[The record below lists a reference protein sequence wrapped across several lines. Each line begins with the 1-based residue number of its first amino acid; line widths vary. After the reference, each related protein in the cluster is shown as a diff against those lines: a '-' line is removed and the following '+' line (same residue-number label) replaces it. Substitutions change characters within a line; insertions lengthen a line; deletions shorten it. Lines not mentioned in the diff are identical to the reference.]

1 MNRCPEAEDRH
12 RQSHHLVDN
21 GRDRADVSAAA
32 AFELGGGERVLAA
45 LLSCAGI
52 QTEAAA
58 VERALVDGRG
68 PGLDGKQSPVINSVV
83 SDEQGAGVCDQG
95 QQTDEEEDENQGK
108 DDEGLTCLA
117 WGRAHRDRYLELRAV
132 AVDSMVSLYGTT
144 SAIGVWR

>member
-1 MNRCPEAEDRH
+1 MNWCSEAEDRH

-21 GRDRADVSAAA
+21 GRDRADVGAAA
-32 AFELGGGERVLAA
+32 TFELGGGERLLAA
-45 LLSCAGI
+45 LLSSVGI

-58 VERALVDGRG
+58 VEGVLVDGRG

-83 SDEQGAGVCDQG
+83 RDEQRAGVCDQG
-95 QQTDEEEDENQGK
+95 QQTDEEEGENQGK

-117 WGRAHRDRYLELRAV
+117 SGRAHRDRYLELRAV